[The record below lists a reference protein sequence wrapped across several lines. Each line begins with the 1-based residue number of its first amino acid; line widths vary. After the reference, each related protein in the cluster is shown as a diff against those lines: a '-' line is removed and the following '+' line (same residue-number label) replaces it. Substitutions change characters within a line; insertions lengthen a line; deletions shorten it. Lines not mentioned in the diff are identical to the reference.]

1 MYLKN
6 HNKKESWKV
15 SIKSMK
21 ILNGLG
27 NKIMSDQAG
36 IEISV
41 KKENVKCAWLSISAS
56 SGPLSASEIYAL
68 IDRFS

>member
-1 MYLKN
+1 
-6 HNKKESWKV
+6 
-15 SIKSMK
+15 MK

-41 KKENVKCAWLSISAS
+41 KKENVKGA
-56 SGPLSASEIYAL
+56 
-68 IDRFS
+68 

>member
-6 HNKKESWKV
+6 HNKKESSKV

-21 ILNGLG
+21 ILNGLR

-41 KKENVKCAWLSISAS
+41 KKENVNVPDFPYLPHQALYQ
-56 SGPLSASEIYAL
+56 PLK
-68 IDRFS
+68 FMP